1 VAPPGSRG
9 EWGARIWKERI
20 NEEGKR
26 VAAQLKEYAER
37 KGLTAAQMAFLWVK
51 DQPGIC
57 APLLGPRTEEHLE
70 AALTVVDK
78 HLESEDR
85 AFCDSL
91 VPPGKAVADFFNTS
105 GWMK

>member
-1 VAPPGSRG
+1 
-9 EWGARIWKERI
+9 
-20 NEEGKR
+20 
-26 VAAQLKEYAER
+26 
-37 KGLTAAQMAFLWVK
+37 
-51 DQPGIC
+51 
-57 APLLGPRTEEHLE
+57 
-70 AALTVVDK
+70 LTVVDK